1 MFCLFFPQYDIPY
14 PPYRGGYGI
23 NQYGSCDHWMG
34 QGINPLIL
42 LLGWFD
48 FLDPAATAATLFG

>member
-1 MFCLFFPQYDIPY
+1 MV
-14 PPYRGGYGI
+14 
-23 NQYGSCDHWMG
+23 